1 LRRPLVARRKIETDR
16 RVQLCA
22 PDIKREAP
30 RRPTPACT
38 CKAESGDT
46 YSTRQLG
53 SQQRGQSVFLSLFPS
68 SLGYTRAANEA
79 ESVVQLAHC
88 AQMVVVAC
96 SSALVPAGRTVYASP
111 HLRLIIF
118 HYHQS
123 ERMPTDQ
130 CILLARF
137 GRDAWLGLASRPPK
151 TAPEETSELAG
162 EHVAGCADV
171 SAAARPPRHTGMAG
185 VNDDGA
191 TPLFFL
197 HMLN

>member
-1 LRRPLVARRKIETDR
+1 VIRTLRGLH
-16 RVQLCA
+16 
-22 PDIKREAP
+22 
-30 RRPTPACT
+30 
-38 CKAESGDT
+38 
-46 YSTRQLG
+46 G
-53 SQQRGQSVFLSLFPS
+53 SQQGGQSVFLSFFPS

-191 TPLFFL
+191 TPLFFFAHAKL
-197 HMLN
+197 RTNTLILQDEAGLVKPSRTFKGSAG